1 MQPRQRENTLP
12 KGYGPPAWWEE
23 RQDGGQAIPELVK
36 PWGGGAGGQ
45 PPPREALS
53 SHLPVSRGG
62 ERNEELDPSDPP
74 SAPATYIFGRGMML
88 QPRIPWYAR

>member
-23 RQDGGQAIPELVK
+23 RRDGGQAIPELVK
-36 PWGGGAGGQ
+36 PWGGAGGQ